1 MTTRIF
7 RSILAV
13 SMTVL
18 LASLMLIVGVL
29 HG

>member
-1 MTTRIF
+1 MTKRIF

-13 SMTVL
+13 SVAVL
-18 LASLMLIVGVL
+18 LGCLVLIVGVL